1 MKAVTDN
8 TVEGFKSY
16 TVRFKIYS
24 YDEQFNL
31 FEEQVAVLNVDV
43 VGRGLNS
50 FPFQLNLSASI
61 HPTTQIN
68 SWMCPGVAEAEL

>member
-31 FEEQVAVLNVDV
+31 FEEQVAVGTD
-43 VGRGLNS
+43 G
-50 FPFQLNLSASI
+50 
-61 HPTTQIN
+61 
-68 SWMCPGVAEAEL
+68 